1 MGRMSLILR
10 IGRLGLIVL
19 CMMTGCSSRQPVV
32 VLGGQEVS
40 AERIDADP
48 FALLPGEAIVVGSLD
63 ARSMFRSSAGGP
75 MAKLVESILPLGGE
89 SDFVPSRDVH
99 RIHGALYAMQGADF
113 CAVLQG
119 NFQTGAIRA
128 AARQRSLTPGGVPL
142 VRTDYAG
149 VEMYTVSNVGFV
161 VLTKHTILTGNE
173 TGMRRALD
181 RLRYGRFENRL
192 APWARVI
199 LEDGVLRSDQAAFG
213 VVGEFAGRPTV
224 AALSAQLPF
233 LKGMKVLRVL
243 GNFRPPGVNVV
254 GTLGYDNEEGAK
266 GGKAGLAQVQQL
278 AFFASFFATLGF
290 GGAMPTLETQL
301 RGNEVAFATK
311 IDTQTINMLLSML
324 AQAAQPRR

>member
-1 MGRMSLILR
+1 MGRTSCHVRALW
-10 IGRLGLIVL
+10 LGLIVL
-19 CMMTGCSSRQPVV
+19 GVMAGCSSSPPVV

-48 FALLPGEAIVVGSLD
+48 FALLPGEAIVIGSLD
-63 ARSMFRSSAGGP
+63 ARSMFRSSAGGQ
-75 MAKLVESILPLGGE
+75 MAKLVEKILPLGGE

-119 NFQTGAIRA
+119 NFRTDAIRA

-149 VEMYTVSNVGFV
+149 VEMYTVSNIGFV

-192 APWARVI
+192 PPWARVV
-199 LEDGVLRSDQAAFG
+199 LEEGVLRSDQAAFG
-213 VVGEFAGRPTV
+213 VIGEFAGRPTV

-233 LKGMKVLRVL
+233 LKGLKVLRVL

-254 GTLGYDNEEGAK
+254 GTLGYENAEEAK
-266 GGKAGLAQVQQL
+266 GGRARLAQVQQF
-278 AFFASFFATLGF
+278 AFVATLFATLGF
-290 GGAMPTLETQL
+290 GGSIPTLETQQ
-301 RGNEVAFATK
+301 RGDEVAFATK
-311 IDTQTINMLLSML
+311 IDTQTINILLSML
-324 AQAAQPRR
+324 TQAVQPRR